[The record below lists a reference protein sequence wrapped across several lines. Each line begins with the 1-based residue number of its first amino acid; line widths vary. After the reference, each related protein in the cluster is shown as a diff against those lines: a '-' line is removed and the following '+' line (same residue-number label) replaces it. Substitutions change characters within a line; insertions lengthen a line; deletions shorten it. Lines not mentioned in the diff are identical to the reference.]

1 MFWLVDIFKFIFSLA
16 IVALHSWFLGQ
27 YRDWLY
33 PVFYYSA
40 VPYFFIASG
49 FFFAKKYYDKGY
61 SKDIYRNF
69 CKRLCNKLM
78 VFEPITQLQVIIIL
92 ALGGA
97 TVQTIMIDTINTLS
111 FIH

>member
-78 VFEPITQLQVIIIL
+78 VFESHNSVTSNHYSCF
-92 ALGGA
+92 GWSNS
-97 TVQTIMIDTINTLS
+97 TDNND
-111 FIH
+111 